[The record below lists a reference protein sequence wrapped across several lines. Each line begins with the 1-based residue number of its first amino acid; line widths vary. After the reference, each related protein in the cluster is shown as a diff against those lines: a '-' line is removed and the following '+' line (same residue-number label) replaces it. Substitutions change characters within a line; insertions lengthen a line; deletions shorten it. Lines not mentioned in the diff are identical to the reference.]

1 MEMDFL
7 NKIIFGKFQ
16 TMKLIGKGAYSRV
29 FSVRNI
35 ANKKTYAMKVQDR
48 SELYGNLENEAYNLY
63 QLKGLG
69 IPKIISYG
77 HYRKYNVLV
86 MELLGKALDKLFI
99 ENINIGEKLR
109 KKDAILAGIQ
119 MIDRIEHIHSKNLL
133 HLDIKP
139 DNFLVG
145 EPDSSLLYIIDFG
158 FTKQYKSFRTGKHI
172 QYSKKS
178 FFNGNL
184 LFSSAR
190 TMNGIESSRRDDLE
204 SLGYVLIHLFSKEL
218 PWKNLHYKNKNEYAQ
233 KAFRLKKT
241 LPLETLCKDAPKE
254 MIDFMKYVK
263 SLKFEEEPKY
273 DYLRN
278 LLENSIKKYKDPH
291 FSWANKALIKFER
304 NYTMKNNKKKRVSP
318 FSRLFSKLS
327 EKSAMAEKVNN
338 AQIINGSKF
347 NTIENENIYKELK
360 KDTLKSESQ
369 NYFRIIK
376 SENNEDIPDQ
386 LYNDND
392 NEINLKNKDLTI
404 RKKSEVDNKNKR
416 IENNFTINHINQI
429 NHINNNIL
437 KLNTYENQD
446 IFNNNEIYPTMGMN
460 TNTLINETI
469 NYKFI
474 TNLVNSKTISKNSN
488 NSIKLNYSNKKL
500 SNSQYNKKKYQNYN
514 SYNNVIGAKSMKS
527 SQALNEKNNK
537 IIYLNNYENNG
548 QQNINQSINNSPL
561 QKNIVYKRKF
571 EK

>member
-16 TMKLIGKGAYSRV
+16 TMELIGKGAYSRV

-392 NEINLKNKDLTI
+392 NEINLKNQDLTI

-429 NHINNNIL
+429 NQINNNIL
-437 KLNTYENQD
+437 KLKTYENQD

-474 TNLVNSKTISKNSN
+474 TNLVNSKANNKNSN

>member
-327 EKSAMAEKVNN
+327 EKSAMAENVNN
-338 AQIINGSKF
+338 FQIINGSKF

-360 KDTLKSESQ
+360 TDTLISKNQ
-369 NYFRIIK
+369 NYIRNNK

-386 LYNDND
+386 LYNDNAD
-392 NEINLKNKDLTI
+392 EINLENQDLII
-404 RKKSEVDNKNKR
+404 RKKSEVTNKNKR
-416 IENNFTINHINQI
+416 IENN
-429 NHINNNIL
+429 INNNII

-460 TNTLINETI
+460 TNTLINEPI

-474 TNLVNSKTISKNSN
+474 TNLVNSKANNKNSN
-488 NSIKLNYSNKKL
+488 NSIKLNYSNQKL
-500 SNSQYNKKKYQNYN
+500 NNSQYNKKNIPNSN
-514 SYNNVIGAKSMKS
+514 SYNNVTGIQSMKS
-527 SQALNEKNNK
+527 SQILNEKNNK
-537 IIYLNNYENNG
+537 IIYLNNYKNNG
-548 QQNINQSINNSPL
+548 QQNINQSISNSPL
-561 QKNIVYKRKF
+561 HKNIVYKRKF

>member
-347 NTIENENIYKELK
+347 NTIENENIFKELK

-392 NEINLKNKDLTI
+392 NEINLKNQDLTI

-460 TNTLINETI
+460 TNTLINEPI

-474 TNLVNSKTISKNSN
+474 TNLVNSKANNKNSN
-488 NSIKLNYSNKKL
+488 NSIKLNYSNQKL
-500 SNSQYNKKKYQNYN
+500 NNSQYNKKNIPNSN
-514 SYNNVIGAKSMKS
+514 SYNNVTGIQSMKS
-527 SQALNEKNNK
+527 SQILNEKNNK

>member
-327 EKSAMAEKVNN
+327 EKSAMAENVNN
-338 AQIINGSKF
+338 FQIINGSKF

-360 KDTLKSESQ
+360 TDTLISKNQ
-369 NYFRIIK
+369 NYIRNNK

-386 LYNDND
+386 LYNDNAD
-392 NEINLKNKDLTI
+392 EINLENQDLII
-404 RKKSEVDNKNKR
+404 RKKSEVTNKNKR
-416 IENNFTINHINQI
+416 IENN
-429 NHINNNIL
+429 INNNII

-474 TNLVNSKTISKNSN
+474 TNLVNSKTNNKNSN

>member
-16 TMKLIGKGAYSRV
+16 TMKLIGKGSYSRV

-291 FSWANKALIKFER
+291 FSWANKALIKFEG

-474 TNLVNSKTISKNSN
+474 TNLVNSKTNNKNSN